1 MPRIYDN
8 NFKFMIVDLIVNKKN
23 STSKTAEKY
32 GVPLKTLE
40 KWITSYNKD
49 KTSFGTEN
57 LTKEEQIKELKSSVN
72 VGKAVVKKAIKKIRR
87 RTKKY
92 KRNNRINGKLKH
104 YSNSVLISF
113 GILASKISN
122 FFVTGFISSNL
133 YA

>member
-8 NFKFMIVDLIVNKKN
+8 NFKFMMVDLIVNKKN

-57 LTKEEQIKELKSSVN
+57 LTKEDQIKELKKQLKRLEEEQRN
-72 VGKAVVKKAIKKIRR
+72 IKETIELME
-87 RTKKY
+87 
-92 KRNNRINGKLKH
+92 N
-104 YSNSVLISF
+104 
-113 GILASKISN
+113 
-122 FFVTGFISSNL
+122 
-133 YA
+133 

>member
-8 NFKFMIVDLIVNKKN
+8 NFNFMMVDLFVNKKN

-57 LTKEEQIKELKSSVN
+57 LTKEEQIKELKKQLKRLEEEQRN
-72 VGKAVVKKAIKKIRR
+72 IKETIELME
-87 RTKKY
+87 
-92 KRNNRINGKLKH
+92 N
-104 YSNSVLISF
+104 
-113 GILASKISN
+113 
-122 FFVTGFISSNL
+122 
-133 YA
+133 

>member
-49 KTSFGTEN
+49 KTSFGTEG
-57 LTKEEQIKELKSSVN
+57 LTKEEQIKELKKQLKRLEEEQRN
-72 VGKAVVKKAIKKIRR
+72 IKKEIELME
-87 RTKKY
+87 K
-92 KRNNRINGKLKH
+92 
-104 YSNSVLISF
+104 
-113 GILASKISN
+113 
-122 FFVTGFISSNL
+122 
-133 YA
+133 

>member
-57 LTKEEQIKELKSSVN
+57 LTKEEQIKELKTTQN
-72 VGKAVVKKAIKKIRR
+72 NYHKIDIFLKNEYHLNAYLDSGNK
-87 RTKKY
+87 TKSIY
-92 KRNNRINGKLKH
+92 K
-104 YSNSVLISF
+104 F
-113 GILASKISN
+113 
-122 FFVTGFISSNL
+122 
-133 YA
+133 